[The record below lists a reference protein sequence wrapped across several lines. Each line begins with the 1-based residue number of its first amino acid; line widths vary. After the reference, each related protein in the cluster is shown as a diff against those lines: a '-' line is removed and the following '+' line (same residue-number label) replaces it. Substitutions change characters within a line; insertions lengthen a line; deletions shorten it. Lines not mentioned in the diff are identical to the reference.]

1 MAFDIEKLEWYGY
14 PVVKILVEYMFTR
27 FDKLTEYTN
36 VTHGRTDG
44 RTLRDGIG
52 RAICIA
58 LRGKK

>member
-36 VTHGRTDG
+36 VTHGRT
-44 RTLRDGIG
+44 LRDGIG

>member
-1 MAFDIEKLEWYGY
+1 
-14 PVVKILVEYMFTR
+14 MFTR